1 MPSYLCCSRHCVPG
15 LHCASAPA
23 HPPTGGLSDV
33 SKRVFSTSSWG
44 QSSLSISSSVGRT
57 GGMRRRVAVKRST
70 GCLGT
75 SRQTS
80 RFQSGPTELPQ
91 RSLTG
96 AREGAMAEWWGMNV
110 GRREREHWPST
121 RAGAAAPPP
130 AQSRRQP
137 LAATVGSDRCKRPR
151 PARPAGGARA
161 QPTPTPPPAC
171 LAASAGPAGAATRLR
186 APAGRGGAWRPEL
199 GAGGAG
205 LGRGWRRLRSSAGA
219 VAGRLR
225 GLGGETP
232 REAVTSRGRLGRS
245 VLVAAAAAVTVAAAG
260 KERRWAQR

>member
-1 MPSYLCCSRHCVPG
+1 MPGHEPADKPVPIR
-15 LHCASAPA
+15 A
-23 HPPTGGLSDV
+23 H
-33 SKRVFSTSSWG
+33 R
-44 QSSLSISSSVGRT
+44 
-57 GGMRRRVAVKRST
+57 A
-70 GCLGT
+70 
-75 SRQTS
+75 
-80 RFQSGPTELPQ
+80 PTEVSDWGK
-91 RSLTG
+91 RGSYGRMMGYECGKTG
-96 AREGAMAEWWGMNV
+96 
-110 GRREREHWPST
+110 T
-121 RAGAAAPPP
+121 RALALDESRGSRPPP

-137 LAATVGSDRCKRPR
+137 LAATVGSDRWKRPR

-232 REAVTSRGRLGRS
+232 REAVISRGRLGRS

-260 KERRWAQR
+260 KERR

>member
-57 GGMRRRVAVKRST
+57 GGMRRRVAVKRPT

-80 RFQSGPTELPQ
+80 RFRSGPTELPQ

-96 AREGAMAEWWGMNV
+96 AREGAMAERWGMNV

-121 RAGAAAPPP
+121 RAGAADPPP
-130 AQSRRQP
+130 RNPDGSRWRRP
-137 LAATVGSDRCKRPR
+137 LEATVGSGPAPPGRQGARALSRPPPRPR
-151 PARPAGGARA
+151 PVWLPAPARRE
-161 QPTPTPPPAC
+161 
-171 LAASAGPAGAATRLR
+171 RLR
-186 APAGRGGAWRPEL
+186 ACAPRP
-199 GAGGAG
+199 GGAG
-205 LGRGWRRLRSSAGA
+205 PGGRSWERAGRVWAGVGGGCAAPRGLWPGVSADSAG
-219 VAGRLR
+219 RR
-225 GLGGETP
+225 
-232 REAVTSRGRLGRS
+232 RGRL
-245 VLVAAAAAVTVAAAG
+245 
-260 KERRWAQR
+260 